1 MQVSITELTE
11 ALRSMDAVEVVPT
24 EANFVIFTTPMPGD
38 ELQDRLVDRG
48 VLVRNMGGYPEL
60 EGYLRVNAGTR
71 AENKA
76 FLTALEETLS
86 TAAPSGSA

>member
-11 ALRSMDAVEVVPT
+11 ALRAMNPVEVVPS
-24 EANFVIFTTPMPGD
+24 EANFVIFTTPMPAD
-38 ELQDRLVDRG
+38 QLQDRLVDRG

-86 TAAPSGSA
+86 MDAPNGHA